1 MSNYCVRI
9 DPEVR
14 RKSET
19 VFRQFGMYLSDAIN
33 IFLRQSIMCNGF
45 PFELKVE
52 PRGMKIEQLPP
63 APALPEMLEPKPEP
77 KRGRFGHREEYTAAE
92 IEAAMALLKVLKAS

>member
-63 APALPEMLEPKPEP
+63 TPELPETPEP
-77 KRGRFGHREEYTAAE
+77 KRGRFGHREEYSAAE